1 MFYEKPLINMPL
13 SCGIIRLQ
21 RYFHVRSVVE
31 LLQFDPE
38 LLQFDPSPAS
48 PLLGLLQYGICS
60 VINSST

>member
-31 LLQFDPE
+31 LLQFDP
-38 LLQFDPSPAS
+38 SPAS